1 MKEDL
6 HERINS
12 EVVPERCG
20 LWKIMIIDDDP
31 GVHRVTQMVLAKFRF
46 EGLGLQFVNGYSGA
60 DAKRLIQEH
69 PDTAIILLDVVMV
82 TDNAGLEV
90 VKYIRQDVK
99 NRLVRIILRTG
110 QPGQAPELEVTEKY
124 DINDYKE
131 KTSLSSTA
139 LATSLFSSLRA
150 FRDMRSLDK
159 TRIGLQ
165 KIIHATGNLFEFR
178 SLNEL
183 ATGILTQLAILL
195 NVGNPS
201 NGREVECFAAN
212 DEQGFLTI
220 YAAFG
225 KYETSLGLP
234 VKEMVTPELWSLID
248 QAISENKSQYVNS
261 HYIGLFKTKKRLKN
275 IIYLLCHDQIQPQD
289 RELLDLFSLSISASL
304 ENLLLNREI
313 IDTQKSVTFTLGEVI
328 EARSGET
335 GHHVRRVAEGS
346 RVLASLIGLSQ
357 EEVELIWL
365 ASPLHDLGKIGISD
379 AILNKPGKLNQE
391 EWAKIQDHPRLGCK
405 ILQGQD
411 KEVIKAG
418 RFICS
423 QHHEKWDGS
432 GYPEGLAGEE
442 IHIFARI
449 TAVIDV
455 FDSLYHKRSYKE
467 PWPLE
472 KIIALFKEE
481 RGKHFEPRLIDIFL
495 DNLNIF
501 LGIQKSYGSV

>member
-6 HERINS
+6 HARINY

-20 LWKIMIIDDDP
+20 SWKIMIIDDDP

-60 DAKRLIQEH
+60 DAKRLILEH
-69 PDTAIILLDVVMV
+69 PDTAIILLDVVME
-82 TDNAGLEV
+82 TDHAGLEV
-90 VKYIRQDVK
+90 VKYIRQNVK

-150 FRDMRSLDK
+150 FRDMRALDK
-159 TRIGLQ
+159 TRLGLQ

-201 NGREVECFAAN
+201 NCRDVECFAAN
-212 DEQGFLTI
+212 DEQGTLAI

-225 KYETSLGLP
+225 KYEAALGKP
-234 VKEMVTPELWSLID
+234 VREMVTSEVWERIRK
-248 QAISENKSQYVNS
+248 AENENKSQYTDS
-261 HYIGLFKTKKRLKN
+261 HYIGLFQTNKHLKN
-275 IIYLLCHDQIQPQD
+275 IIYLLCHDPIQPQD

-313 IDTQKSVTFTLGEVI
+313 IDTQKAVTFTLGEVI

-346 RVLASLIGLSQ
+346 RLLARLIGLSP

-379 AILNKPGKLNQE
+379 AILNKPGKLDPH
-391 EWAKIQDHPRLGCK
+391 EWKIIKEHPSIGCR
-405 ILQGQD
+405 ILQDQD
-411 KEVIKAG
+411 KDVIKAG

-432 GYPEGLAGEE
+432 GYPEGLARQE

-449 TAVIDV
+449 TAIIDV
-455 FDSLYHKRSYKE
+455 FDALYHKRSYKE

-472 KIIALFKEE
+472 TIITLFREE
-481 RGKHFEPRLIDIFL
+481 KGKHFDPELVDAFL
-495 DNLNIF
+495 ENLDMF
-501 LGIQKSYGSV
+501 LEIQKE